1 MTDLGRKLVTG
12 GGCEFEADQRLSI
25 AFQMAARRTEYGDRR
40 TSRRAIAARVRFS
53 QMPCVIAVTAST
65 IKKSNSLRPKPAV
78 EGNVMKLG
86 QYIGRWWEF

>member
-40 TSRRAIAARVRFS
+40 TSRRAIAARVCFS
-53 QMPCVIAVTAST
+53 QMPRT
-65 IKKSNSLRPKPAV
+65 LAV
-78 EGNVMKLG
+78 EGNVMKFG
-86 QYIGRWWEF
+86 QYTSDAGTNSESSSPTC